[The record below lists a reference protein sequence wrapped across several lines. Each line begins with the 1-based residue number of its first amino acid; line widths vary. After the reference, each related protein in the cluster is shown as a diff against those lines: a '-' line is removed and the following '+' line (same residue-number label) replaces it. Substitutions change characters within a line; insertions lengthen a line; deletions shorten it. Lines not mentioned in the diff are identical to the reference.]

1 MMIRIEKIDTR
12 NKTQVNQ
19 FIQLPFRLYSDCPQ
33 WVPPFIS
40 DVKIMLNRDKHPF
53 YERSDADFFLAWQ
66 DEEVVAR
73 LAVMEHKPFNQY
85 HNTKKASFTLFES
98 INDQEVANQLFE
110 AAFEW
115 ARARGLNEVV
125 GPKGLCSFDGYGIL
139 VKGFEH
145 RQMMTMVSYN
155 YDYYP
160 VLLEN
165 LGFEKE
171 VDFVSCY
178 LPTSDF
184 KLPEKVK
191 EVARRVTQR
200 GRFGIMNFSNK
211 SQLKAMAGK
220 IGEAYNKAFVNNW
233 EYYPLSD
240 GEIKYLLD
248 TLLQVINPKLVKL
261 ITYKEDMVGFLLAFP
276 DISAALQRQK
286 GRITPWGILDL
297 LGEMKRANWVS
308 LNGAGILPQYH
319 GLGGNALLYAEM
331 QKSILGFGFEHAELT
346 QVAETAVQMRKDL
359 VNVGGQEYKNHRVY
373 HRAI

>member
-1 MMIRIEKIDTR
+1 MVRIEKIETND
-12 NKTQVNQ
+12 KAQVSQ
-19 FIQLPFRLYSDCPQ
+19 FIQLPFRLYANCPQ
-33 WVPPFIS
+33 WVPPFSS
-40 DVKIMLNRDKHPF
+40 DVRMMLNRDKHPF
-53 YERSDADFFLAWQ
+53 YERSDAEFFIAIK
-66 DEEVVAR
+66 DGEVVAR
-73 LAVMEHKPFNQY
+73 LAVMEHKPFNAY
-85 HNTKKASFTLFES
+85 HHTRKAAFTLFEC
-98 INDQEVANQLFE
+98 INDQEVADLLF
-110 AAFEW
+110 ARAFEW
-115 ARARGLNEVV
+115 ARERGLNEIV

-139 VKGFEH
+139 VQGFEH

-155 YDYYP
+155 YEYYP

-165 LGFEKE
+165 IGFEKE

-178 LPTSDF
+178 LPAENF
-184 KLPEKVK
+184 NLPEKVK
-191 EVARRVTQR
+191 EVARRVTRR
-200 GRFGIMNFSNK
+200 GRFEVLNFSNK
-211 SQLKAMAGK
+211 RQLKALAGK

-248 TLLQVINPKLVKL
+248 TLLQVINPRLVKL

-286 GRITPWGILDL
+286 GKITPWGVFDL
-297 LGEMKRANWVS
+297 LGEMKRADWVS

-331 QKSILGFGFEHAELT
+331 QKSILDFRFKHAELT

-359 VNVGGQEYKNHRVY
+359 INVGGQEYKNHRVY

>member
-1 MMIRIEKIDTR
+1 MMIRIEKIDTYD
-12 NKTQVNQ
+12 KAQVNQ
-19 FIQLPFRLYSDCPQ
+19 FIQLPFRLYADCPQ

-53 YERSDADFFLAWQ
+53 YQRSEADFFIAIK
-66 DEEVVAR
+66 DGKIAAR
-73 LAVMEHKPFNQY
+73 LAVMEHKPFNAY
-85 HNTKKASFTLFES
+85 HNTKKAAFTLFES
-98 INDQEVANQLFE
+98 INDQEVANLLFE
-110 AAFEW
+110 RAFEW

-125 GPKGLCSFDGYGIL
+125 GPKGFCSFDGYGIL

-160 VLLEN
+160 VLLETI
-165 LGFEKE
+165 GFEKE

-178 LPTSDF
+178 LPAENF
-184 KLPEKVK
+184 NLPEKVK

-200 GRFGIMNFSNK
+200 GRFNVMNFSNK
-211 SQLKAMAGK
+211 RELKAMAGK

-240 GEIKYLLD
+240 GEVKYLLD

-276 DISAALQRQK
+276 DISAALQRQN
-286 GRITPWGILDL
+286 GRITPWGILDM
-297 LGEMKRANWVS
+297 LGEMKRADWVS

-331 QKSILGFGFEHAELT
+331 QKSIIDFGFKHAELT
-346 QVAETAVQMRKDL
+346 QVAETAIQMRKDL

-373 HRAI
+373 HRSI